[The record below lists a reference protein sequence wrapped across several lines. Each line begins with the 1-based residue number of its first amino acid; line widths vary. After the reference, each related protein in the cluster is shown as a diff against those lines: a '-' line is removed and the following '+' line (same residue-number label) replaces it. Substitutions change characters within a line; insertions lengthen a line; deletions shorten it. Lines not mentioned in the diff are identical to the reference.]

1 MKRFKQVSLIFL
13 LLLTTISSQFFTEDW
28 LKDFLPSGLLE
39 QAEHLNVEANAALQA
54 LLLVFAM

>member
-13 LLLTTISSQFFTEDW
+13 LLLTTISSQFFTEDL
-28 LKDFLPSGLLE
+28 LKGSLPSGLLE
-39 QAEHLNVEANAALQA
+39 QAENLNVEANAALQA

>member
-28 LKDFLPSGLLE
+28 LKGFLPSGLLE
-39 QAEHLNVEANAALQA
+39 QAENLNVEANAALQA
-54 LLLVFAM
+54 LLLVSAM